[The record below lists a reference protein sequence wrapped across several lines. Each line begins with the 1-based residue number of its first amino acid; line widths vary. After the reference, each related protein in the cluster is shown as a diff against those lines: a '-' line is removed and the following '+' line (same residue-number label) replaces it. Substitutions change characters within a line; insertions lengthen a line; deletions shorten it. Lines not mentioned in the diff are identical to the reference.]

1 MYDTPRYKDEA
12 EDRRQMEARQ
22 KEIQEYRMFREKVEQ
37 WREEDLQERN
47 RLKVQQLEECERLQ
61 VNGDDIVFVLI
72 IPLLDI

>member
-1 MYDTPRYKDEA
+1 LYDTPRYKDEA